1 MCSLYTGSES
11 GEVVGVVRVA
21 LLSVAAVA
29 LMAAAAAG
37 GGGGGVDH
45 SSVAELMRQRAAAVV
60 VHSQHRLMSRPPA
73 VPRAITHL
81 YTQGDSHVLSFQ
93 INDDNKRRLASPW

>member
-1 MCSLYTGSES
+1 VCSLYTGSES

-29 LMAAAAAG
+29 LMAAGGG

-81 YTQGDSHVLSFQ
+81 YTQGDSHVFSFQ
-93 INDDNKRRLASPW
+93 INHDNKRRLASPW

>member
-1 MCSLYTGSES
+1 MCSQYTGSES

-29 LMAAAAAG
+29 LMAAGGG

-81 YTQGDSHVLSFQ
+81 YTQGDSHVFSFQ

>member
-1 MCSLYTGSES
+1 
-11 GEVVGVVRVA
+11 
-21 LLSVAAVA
+21 
-29 LMAAAAAG
+29 MAAAAAAAA
-37 GGGGGVDH
+37 GGGGVDH

-81 YTQGDSHVLSFQ
+81 YTQGDSHVFSFQ